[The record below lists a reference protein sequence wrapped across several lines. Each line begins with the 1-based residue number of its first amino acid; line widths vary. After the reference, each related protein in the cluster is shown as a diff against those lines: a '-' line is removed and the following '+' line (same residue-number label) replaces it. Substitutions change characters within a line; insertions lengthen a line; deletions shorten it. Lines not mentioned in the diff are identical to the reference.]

1 MQSKI
6 VVPGQYIT
14 PTYNLVQDKKQSQ
27 QSESVKYLAGTG
39 TVVNPIEVDGRVLP
53 VICATIVGK
62 TQFIKANKD
71 EQQDGEENQA
81 SDKERSGSELTYLVN
96 VVPTSTNENSEGSL
110 SNPTS
115 SVSNTTSINLPQE
128 NDIVLVRITRISQKQ
143 ANCEIIALES
153 RSKPDGTQLGQNTE
167 SSGSGNANA
176 NANGGNILADSGAGS
191 NGATAQASLPHGG
204 GSQHNHNLQTV
215 ASSASTTH
223 QATIYDLGE
232 NYRGIIRASDIRS
245 TERDK
250 CVVGQCFKP
259 GDVVRC
265 MIISLGDGQNYYCST
280 ARNDLGVVLAK
291 SVGGAGG
298 LMYPVDWQNM
308 IDLDTGVVE
317 KRKNANPFIV

>member
-1 MQSKI
+1 MELKL

-14 PTYNLVQDKKQSQ
+14 PTYNLVSNDKQ
-27 QSESVKYLAGTG
+27 QLLQKSIPVKYVAGSG
-39 TVVNPIEVDGRVLP
+39 TVVNSIEIDDKVLP
-53 VICATIVGK
+53 IICATVVGK
-62 TQFIKANKD
+62 TRFIKVNKE
-71 EQQDGEENQA
+71 EQQDNEDEKEKQK
-81 SDKERSGSELTYLVN
+81 DKEDVGDLDLTYIVN
-96 VVPTSTNENSEGSL
+96 VIPRNPNATEDDSSN
-110 SNPTS
+110 SNPAL
-115 SVSNTTSINLPQE
+115 SVNLPQE

-153 RSKPDGTQLGQNTE
+153 RNS
-167 SSGSGNANA
+167 SSGGSG
-176 NANGGNILADSGAGS
+176 GPILSDSGTGS
-191 NGATAQASLPHGG
+191 NGATAQASIPPGG

-215 ASSASTTH
+215 ATSTTTAP

-232 NYRGIIRASDIRS
+232 NYRGIIRQSDIRS

-291 SVGGAGG
+291 LVGGAGG
-298 LMYPVDWQNM
+298 VMYPVDWQNM

>member
-1 MQSKI
+1 MESKS

-14 PTYNLVQDKKQSQ
+14 PTKNLFQDKQ
-27 QSESVKYLAGTG
+27 QQKNVPVKYVAGSG
-39 TVVNPIEVDGRVLP
+39 TVINSIEVDDGKSLSI
-53 VICATIVGK
+53 ICATILGK
-62 TQFIKANKD
+62 TQFVKVNNTP
-71 EQQDGEENQA
+71 EA
-81 SDKERSGSELTYLVN
+81 SDVPSEDKDNQELSYIVN
-96 VVPTSTNENSEGSL
+96 VIPRDQRVNTDNDNANETADSSGETRNVSSL
-110 SNPTS
+110 SSP
-115 SVSNTTSINLPQE
+115 INLPQE

-153 RSKPDGTQLGQNTE
+153 KSKNAQTIGGGIA
-167 SSGSGNANA
+167 SGSGSGN
-176 NANGGNILADSGAGS
+176 ILSDSGTGS

-204 GSQHNHNLQTV
+204 GSQHNHNIQTV
-215 ASSASTTH
+215 ASSTTTPS

-250 CVVGQCFKP
+250 IVVGQCFKP

-291 SVGGAGG
+291 LCGGAGR
-298 LMYPVDWQNM
+298 LMYPVDWQHM
-308 IDLDTGVVE
+308 IDLDSGVVE
-317 KRKNANPFIV
+317 LRKNANPFVV

>member
-1 MQSKI
+1 MESKL

-14 PTYNLVQDKKQSQ
+14 PTYNLVNKSSQ
-27 QSESVKYLAGTG
+27 KSIPVKYVAGSG
-39 TVVNPIEVDGRVLP
+39 TVVNSIEVDDKVLP

-62 TQFIKANKD
+62 TRFVKVDKE
-71 EQQDGEENQA
+71 EQQDNEDEKEKAKDKQDN
-81 SDKERSGSELTYLVN
+81 SDSELTYIVN
-96 VVPTSTNENSEGSL
+96 VIPRNPNATDDSIN

-115 SVSNTTSINLPQE
+115 SINLPQE

-153 RSKPDGTQLGQNTE
+153 RNS
-167 SSGSGNANA
+167 SSGGSG
-176 NANGGNILADSGAGS
+176 GPILSDSGTGS
-191 NGATAQASLPHGG
+191 NGATAQASIPPGG

-215 ASSASTTH
+215 ATSTTTAA

-232 NYRGIIRASDIRS
+232 NYRGIIRSSDIRS

-298 LMYPVDWQNM
+298 VMYPVDWQNM